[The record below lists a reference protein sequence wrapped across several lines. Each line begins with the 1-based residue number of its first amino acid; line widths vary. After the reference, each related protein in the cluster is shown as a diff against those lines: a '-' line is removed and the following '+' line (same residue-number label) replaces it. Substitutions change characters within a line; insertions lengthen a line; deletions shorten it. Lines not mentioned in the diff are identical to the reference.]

1 MLEKFSSSV
10 QDIGTLEEVKRKI
23 FDNIRRVKEEIFE
36 SCAKVGRSPDEIK
49 IVAVSKT
56 FPAVFIRFAHEAGI
70 DDFGENYVQEALGK
84 KQELQDIK
92 ISWHF
97 IGYLQSRKAKFI
109 PNNFDFIHSV
119 DSIELLRELEKRCEK
134 SGAKLK
140 ALIQVN
146 ISEEKTKHGIHPD
159 DVFRFFSEVQENM
172 KLSYIEVVGMMI
184 IPAPPKDPEDSRKY
198 FRKLMKIR
206 EECIKRGI
214 RENLLREVSM
224 GMSDDF
230 KVAVEEGA
238 TILRIGRAIFFER
251 EKKKTYL

>member
-1 MLEKFSSSV
+1 MLEKLSSFQEFGAS
-10 QDIGTLEEVKRKI
+10 EEVKRKI
-23 FDNIRRVKEEIFE
+23 FDNIRRVKDEVFE
-36 SCAKVGRSPDEIK
+36 SCVKVGRNPDEIK

-56 FPAVFIRFAHEAGI
+56 FPSFFIRFAYEAGI
-70 DDFGENYVQEALGK
+70 DKFGENYVQEALRK

-97 IGYLQSRKAKFI
+97 IGHLQSNKAKFI
-109 PNNFDFIHSV
+109 PGNFDFIHSV
-119 DSIELLRELEKRCEK
+119 DSLELLRELEKRCEK
-134 SGAKLK
+134 SGAKIK
-140 ALIQVN
+140 ALVQVN
-146 ISEEKTKHGIHPD
+146 ISEEKTKYGIHPD
-159 DVFRFFSEVQENM
+159 DVFRFFSEVQEKIN
-172 KLSYIEVVGMMI
+172 LLYVEVVGMMV
-184 IPAPPKDPEDSRKY
+184 IPSPPKDQEDSRKY

-214 RENLLREVSM
+214 SETLLREVSM